1 MKDQR
6 RLEDARFGL
15 VFPTVGLVALR
26 PIVQEDEQ
34 LVSEAFDRLSELSRF
49 RRFWSRLKA
58 LSPAQLKS
66 LTLTDSRDHMGW
78 VIIDP
83 SPDAEFP
90 ALGAASFWRDLK
102 TPNRAEISF
111 TVADEWQNAGL
122 GTLVLAALWI
132 SAFEAG
138 IEQFFAVVEPG
149 NRPIAKWL
157 ERLGGEIHETPA
169 QLEIVIPVTDPV
181 ELTKGTGDNTNSL
194 SKKRFV
200 ASLRTLLGQ
209 NELGEIASTIR

>member
-1 MKDQR
+1 MEDQR
-6 RLEDARFGL
+6 RLEDARFAL

-34 LVSEAFDRLSELSRF
+34 LVSDAFERLSELSRF

-58 LSPAQLKS
+58 LSPAQLKN
-66 LTLTDSRDHMGW
+66 LTLTDSGDHMGW

-90 ALGAASFWRDLK
+90 ALGAASFWRDRK
-102 TPNRAEISF
+102 MPSRAEISF
-111 TVADEWQNAGL
+111 TVADEWQNTGF

-138 IEQFFAVVEPG
+138 VEQFFAVVEPG
-149 NRPIAKWL
+149 NRAIAKWL
-157 ERLGGEIHETPA
+157 ERLGGKIHETPA
-169 QLEIVIPVTDPV
+169 QLEIVVTVIDPV

-209 NELGEIASTIR
+209 NELGEIAATIR